1 MELYTP
7 LVKIKKDNTP
17 ILFLAGSIT
26 GEDNWRTIIINELTN
41 YNVKIINPHTEDHE
55 NNNIKQ
61 QTLWELD
68 AMETA
73 DIIAMYFASGSISAI
88 SLFEFGLFVNTKK
101 LIVCCE
107 NDFWKKDYI
116 NIICEKYGIKNYKN
130 IQKFISNIKIMLKVK

>member
-7 LVKIKKDNTP
+7 LAKIKKDNTP

-73 DIIAMYFASGSISAI
+73 DIIAMYFASGSNSAI

>member
-7 LVKIKKDNTP
+7 LAKIKKDNIP

>member
-17 ILFLAGSIT
+17 ILFLAGSIQT
-26 GEDNWRTIIINELTN
+26 GDDNWRTIVINELTN
-41 YNVKIINPHTEDHE
+41 YNVKIINPQTENYE
-55 NNNIKQ
+55 NNIKQ

-73 DIIAMYFASGSISAI
+73 SIIAMYFASNNYSPI
-88 SLFEFGLFVNTKK
+88 SLFEFGLFVKTKK

>member
-7 LVKIKKDNTP
+7 LAKIKKDNTP